1 MSTVEAIGVD
11 ELVDL
16 DRKVDAAEGE
26 GIMARWEFGRE
37 LAEIKK
43 KNNSKQL
50 PHGLLEK
57 LVRET
62 GKSER
67 ELRYRVKFAETYKT
81 REEVGKV
88 LPTFPSWW
96 QIINDALPANDGGA
110 HVGHNSGE
118 NEWYTPQEY
127 IDAARAAMGGIDLD
141 PASNEIANEVIGA
154 DRIYTLDD
162 DGLAQD
168 WHGRVWMNPPYAQ
181 PLIGQ
186 FAEKLMLEYADGRV
200 DQACVLVNNATE
212 TEWFQL
218 MAFAASA
225 MCFPRGRVR
234 FWHPERKSAAPLQ
247 GQAVIY
253 LGDQTV
259 QFTQAYDELGFVVVR
274 P

>member
-37 LAEIKK
+37 LVAIKDRNK
-43 KNNSKQL
+43 SKQL
-50 PHGLLEK
+50 PHGLVGE
-57 LVRET
+57 LVERT
-62 GKSER
+62 GKHER
-67 ELRYRVKFAETYKT
+67 EIQRRAKFAETFQT
-81 REEVGKV
+81 EEEVRHV
-88 LPTFPSWW
+88 CRTFPSWHE
-96 QIINDALPANDGGA
+96 IVHDALPAKGA
-110 HVGHNSGE
+110 HVGNNSGE

-127 IDAARAAMGGIDLD
+127 IEAARAAMGGIDLD
-141 PASNEIANEVIGA
+141 PASNAVANEVIGA
-154 DRIYTLDD
+154 DEIYTIDD

-168 WHGRVWMNPPYAQ
+168 WRGRVWMNPPYAQ
-181 PLIGQ
+181 PLIGH
-186 FAEKLMLEYADGRV
+186 FAEKVVREYAEANV

-218 MAFAASA
+218 MASCASA
-225 MCFPRGRVR
+225 MCFPKGRVR
-234 FWHPERKSAAPLQ
+234 FWHPDRKSAAPLQ

-253 LGDQTV
+253 LGDRAA
-259 QFTQAYDELGFVVVR
+259 QFAQAYDELGFVVVR

>member
-37 LAEIKK
+37 LLERRKGKK
-43 KNNSKQL
+43 L
-50 PHGLLEK
+50 PDGLLDEICE
-57 LVRET
+57 RT
-62 GKSER
+62 GKHRR
-67 ELRYRVKFAETYKT
+67 ELQRRLKFAQQFPS
-81 REEVGKV
+81 EEALRHVCRNGISWFEIVNDV
-88 LPTFPSWW
+88 LPSK
-96 QIINDALPANDGGA
+96 GA

-141 PASNEIANEVIGA
+141 PASNEIANELIGA
-154 DRIYTLDD
+154 ERIYTLDD

-218 MAFAASA
+218 MASAASA

-247 GQAVIY
+247 GQAVVY
-253 LGDQTV
+253 LGDQAA

>member
-1 MSTVEAIGVD
+1 MSTVEAVGVD

-26 GIMARWEFGRE
+26 GIMARWEFGGRLLKIRE
-37 LAEIKK
+37 D
-43 KNNSKQL
+43 NGGNQL
-50 PHGLLEK
+50 PHGLLDQ
-57 LVRET
+57 LVEHT
-62 GKSER
+62 GKSR
-67 ELRYRVKFAETYKT
+67 QELQFRAQFAEKFKT
-81 REEVGKV
+81 QEEVSNA
-88 LPTFPSWW
+88 LDTFGSWYG
-96 QIINDALPANDGGA
+96 IVKDGLRSGA

-127 IDAARAAMGGIDLD
+127 IDAARDAMGGIDLD
-141 PASNEIANEVIGA
+141 PASNEVANQVIGA
-154 DRIYTLDD
+154 DRIYTLED

-181 PLIGQ
+181 PLIGH
-186 FAEKLMLEYADGRV
+186 FAEKVVREYAEARV

-218 MAFAASA
+218 MASCASA
-225 MCFPRGRVR
+225 MCFPKGRVR

-247 GQAVIY
+247 GQCVIY
-253 LGDQTV
+253 LGDRASE
-259 QFTQAYDELGFVVVR
+259 FAQAFDELGFVVVR